1 MKKFKF
7 RLERVL
13 HYRVLVKEEK
23 RKVLLQKNYEL
34 RTAQDRLESLLGA
47 ERANVLA
54 GGIMSVAQVQL
65 AGAYSGWLEQSV
77 TNQRLAIIGVEQ
89 QVEVAMA
96 DYIEASKEARSLE
109 LLRDRKQIEHQVM
122 VEQEDAKFLD
132 ELSTQKGNNF
142 HIEG

>member
-13 HYRVLVKEEK
+13 HYRTLVKEEK
-23 RKVLLQKNYEL
+23 RKVLLQKNYML
-34 RTAQDRLESLLGA
+34 RTAQDRLEALLAA
-47 ERANVLA
+47 EKTNVLA
-54 GGIMSVAQVQL
+54 VGVMSVAQVQL
-65 AGAYSGWLEQSV
+65 AGDYSRWVEQAV
-77 TNQRLAIIGVEQ
+77 TNQRLAIIGVEEE
-89 QVEVAMA
+89 VEVAMA

-109 LLRDRKQIEHQVM
+109 LLRDRQRVEHQAM

-142 HIEG
+142 QIEG

>member
-13 HYRVLVKEEK
+13 HYRILVKEEK

-34 RTAQDRLESLLGA
+34 RTAQDRLESLLGS

-54 GGIMSVAQVQL
+54 VGVMSVAQVQL
-65 AGAYSGWLEQSV
+65 AGAYAGWLEQAV
-77 TNQRLAIIGVEQ
+77 TSQRLAIIRVQEE
-89 QVEVAMA
+89 VEVAMA
-96 DYIEASKEARSLE
+96 DYIEASKDARSLE
-109 LLRDRKQIEHQVM
+109 TLKERKQVEHQVM
-122 VEQEDAKFLD
+122 VEQEEAKFLD